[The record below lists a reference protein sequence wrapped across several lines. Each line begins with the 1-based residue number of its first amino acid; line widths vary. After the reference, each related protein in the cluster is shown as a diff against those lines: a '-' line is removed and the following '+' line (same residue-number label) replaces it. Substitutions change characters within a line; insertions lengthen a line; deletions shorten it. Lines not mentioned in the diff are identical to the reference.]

1 MKTSDRNTQVR
12 FSEAKFILK
21 QTRKLADERLVFMD
35 GKRLGDVSIGIEDNG
50 KRRAL
55 PYPSQCIQ
63 SVQEPVRPGADG
75 IPLLRLIK

>member
-35 GKRLGDVSIGIEDNG
+35 GKRLGDVSIGIEDNVSNQFKNLFG
-50 KRRAL
+50 QVPTGFHYCA
-55 PYPSQCIQ
+55 
-63 SVQEPVRPGADG
+63 
-75 IPLLRLIK
+75 